1 MPNIS
6 PHSVY
11 FFNIS
16 ITFFNFNHVFQY
28 KIKTDKSEKLPVRV
42 DEVGLKPRPSLVTP
56 EALSFLKT
64 FLVLKINLRGRN
76 ITGVSNF
83 FLSIDLRGKN
93 PGSWRSSVRNVLW
106 DTGIWSER
114 RSNVITNHVWLLP
127 LWPSKLYS
135 AQFCFL

>member
-64 FLVLKINLRGRN
+64 FLVSVKLKGYLDAEQFLDSTEVLVTLRFLCLNERN
-76 ITGVSNF
+76 ISLAPFAQLFSLAKT
-83 FLSIDLRGKN
+83 LQ
-93 PGSWRSSVRNVLW
+93 RSG
-106 DTGIWSER
+106 T
-114 RSNVITNHVWLLP
+114 
-127 LWPSKLYS
+127 
-135 AQFCFL
+135 